1 MELTRT
7 QATECRAMRRYPV
20 IKNVCSTALIL
31 IAVSS
36 SVVAQS
42 QPTSET
48 TGQKTLAATM
58 NVYVFPTTGQTPE
71 LQSQDEATTGQTPE
85 LQSQDEAT
93 CYGWAVQNTGTDP
106 FELAKQA
113 EQQQQQAQ
121 QQQEQIAQAGQGA
134 GVKGA
139 VGGAAAGA
147 LIGEIASDDAG
158 KGAAYGAAAG
168 AVVARRRTRRAKADA
183 SQQVEQQSEQA
194 QQATADQ
201 IENFKKAFSVC
212 LEAKEYMV
220 KF

>member
-20 IKNVCSTALIL
+20 IKNVCSTALVL

-71 LQSQDEATTGQTPE
+71 LQSQDEA
-85 LQSQDEAT
+85 A